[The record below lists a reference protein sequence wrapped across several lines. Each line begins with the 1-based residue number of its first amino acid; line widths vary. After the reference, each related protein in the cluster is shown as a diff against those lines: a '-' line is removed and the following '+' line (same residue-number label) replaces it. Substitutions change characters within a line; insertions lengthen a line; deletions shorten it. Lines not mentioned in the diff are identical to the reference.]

1 MTEQFKTMKEYQ
13 ADIKRRYPLGVPWNT
28 PYEDFCQ
35 HYYNFDVIAQDYGL
49 KQEATNTRPIQTK
62 PSKPILTYKKVV
74 TNYF

>member
-1 MTEQFKTMKEYQ
+1 MKEYQ

-49 KQEATNTRPIQTK
+49 KQEAANNQSIKRRT
-62 PSKPILTYKKVV
+62 SKPTMTFKKVL